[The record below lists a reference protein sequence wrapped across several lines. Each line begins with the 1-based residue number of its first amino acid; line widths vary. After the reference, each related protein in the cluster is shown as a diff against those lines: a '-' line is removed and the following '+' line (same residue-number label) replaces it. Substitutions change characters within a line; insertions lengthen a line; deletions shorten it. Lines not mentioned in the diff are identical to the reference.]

1 MGIQRGPMPPDHFT
15 QVRNVWLRDKRAT
28 LKAKGLLAYL
38 MSHRIGYKI
47 SQAQIIRDSDDG
59 RTAVVTACDEL
70 ERLGYLQRTR
80 AASSGGRFAEYDY
93 VISDPFDAAGALLPT
108 SAGNPDAAPGTSAE
122 NPTSAGNQHGAT
134 SAGNPQ
140 RRIAPLEEQREKTTP
155 GLSDQAT
162 QLALVE
168 SSEPTRGQRALALA
182 RVYHERVD
190 KMAPFMGVRN
200 VVDLALKAGKW
211 TDDEVAAALDVVA
224 ERRLTL
230 TANVLRAVLDGATT
244 PGRPTPYRDPAP
256 AAYHQGF

>member
-1 MGIQRGPMPPDHFT
+1 MPPDHFT
-15 QVRNVWLRDKRAT
+15 QVRNCWLRDKRAT
-28 LKAKGLLAYL
+28 LKAKGLIAYL
-38 MSHRIGYKI
+38 MSHSVGYKI

-93 VISDPFDAAGALLPT
+93 VITDPFDAAGNLIPT

-122 NPTSAGNQHGAT
+122 NPTSAGNQHGRT

-140 RRIAPLEEQREKTTP
+140 RTTAPIEEQREKTTS
-155 GLSDQAT
+155 GSSNQTT
-162 QLALVE
+162 QLALVAGE
-168 SSEPTRGQRALALA
+168 TEPTRGQRALALA
-182 RVYHERVD
+182 RVYHEKVD

-211 TDDEVAAALDVVA
+211 TDEQVAAALDVVA

-244 PGRPTPYRDPAP
+244 PGRPAPYRDAPP
-256 AAYHQGF
+256 AAYHAGF